1 MDRLG
6 QFMLDAGII
15 TRDELARAV
24 HVQRREGGR
33 IGVILASHG
42 ACTRQQAD
50 LAWIDMI
57 VRTPLEAAID
67 RACQGRFTAYPA
79 RDLLFHRV
87 HRRDVIVE
95 DMLRGGR
102 LRTHENIVEGEAQL
116 MVGGRASLPVTF
128 FVDTNRG
135 IATLDENGEN
145 IVRRWTSLIDRCP
158 NTLAR
163 QEAAPAVTPDFEA
176 KLSELLK
183 RPTTGPD
190 AIQAA

>member
-6 QFMLDAGII
+6 QFMLDTGIV

-33 IGVILASHG
+33 IGRILAAQG

-50 LAWIDMI
+50 LAWVDMV
-57 VRTPLEAAID
+57 VRVPLEAAID
-67 RACQGRFTAYPA
+67 RACKGRFTAYPA

-95 DMLRGGR
+95 DMLSGAR
-102 LRTHENIVEGEAQL
+102 LRTHENVVEGEAQL

-128 FVDTNRG
+128 CVDTNRG
-135 IATLDENGEN
+135 VATLDENGEN
-145 IVRRWTSLIDRCP
+145 IVRRWTSMIDRCP
-158 NTLAR
+158 NTLIR
-163 QEAAPAVTPDFEA
+163 EAAPAVTPDFEA
-176 KLSELLK
+176 KLCELLNGPA
-183 RPTTGPD
+183 PTT
-190 AIQAA
+190 